1 MKRRILI
8 SEIIVA
14 LLLLSGAPMMTQDTA
29 LAQSANAAGQTLVV
43 TIYADSA
50 DGICDFHCS
59 LREAVSI
66 ANQTPGADTI
76 TLFPGIF
83 ELTIPPESS
92 GENYVE
98 DEDNAI
104 SDLDISDHLTL
115 VGVSVGTTTLAS
127 AMQDRVLQVLPGV
140 EVRISDL
147 TITGGDTDNNGGG
160 LANAGSLTL
169 ENVHVSANVAGGY
182 ESGGSGGG
190 IYNSGS
196 LTIHT
201 SRIVANSAGASGSGA
216 GSGGGIAND
225 GVLKLYDSL
234 VADNWTT
241 GGESFHIGGGITNG
255 KGGEALISGSTIAR
269 NHTNSGGGG
278 IANIAGGSLL
288 VTNSTVSGNSSRS
301 GAEYGGLEASAG
313 IVNGLARQD
322 FPGGVVTLLN
332 VTISGNFGGGLYN
345 RGEIHVANTII
356 AGNFAPEA
364 EVSCRNL
371 GIFTSLGHNIFDDKS
386 ACPNNGT
393 TDQIVAQGSVFTTML
408 GPLADNGS
416 PTPTHALLPGSVAID
431 AGEDAVCA
439 DAAVGGIDQ
448 RGVIRPQGAHCDI
461 GAYERLESSA
471 CSYPELVAGDEAT
484 LRQAIECLN
493 VAPSGAYTLTITAD
507 IVYSQPMFR
516 LNNPALT
523 SVLIAGNEHMLDA
536 SGHGRVLTLHNV
548 QALTLRDLALVG
560 GDAQVNALYSDG
572 GGIAFDCTRDV
583 LCHWTLVNTLIRNNQ
598 ADAGGG
604 IDYSCAAGG
613 GGSLLVQDS
622 VISNNQAT
630 TYGGGLVYRTDEDSQ
645 ACSVTL
651 RNTVVEGNQARMDG
665 GGLRIFRPRVSL
677 IDSTIRNNTAGQYG
691 GGAMAR
697 ISDGYIDMTILR
709 STIGSNHAGVSGG
722 GFYIASPDQ
731 TFDINFVNSTI
742 SGNSSGMGGGLWLD
756 ETDGSLRIALINS
769 TVTQNSTIKGA
780 GGIQIFDRAEAS
792 AAYTSTLRLVNSI
805 IAHNAGSDCAGELVY
820 NAAPPAPAPIGYTKC
835 ADEGQRCS
843 FIGTKDVAYGAN
855 DSFFYRRGVTDG
867 IDCSN
872 EVFGD
877 PLYGVVKACYI
888 KDSVVFMGQRVI
900 SFGHNLD
907 SDGTCLPPEVRQAS
921 DIPNG
926 NANLGPLADNGGPTL
941 THALLPGSQAL
952 NAGDNAVCAAAPVN
966 GMDQR
971 GVKRPQGAICDVGAY
986 EREAAA
992 PAASHLFVS
1001 SRSSA
1006 SAGGVGFRDEDIV
1019 AYDLNTQSWQMV
1031 FDGSDLGVT
1040 KDVDA
1045 FVFLADGSLLLSF
1058 NAPTDVPGLGKVDDS
1073 DIVQFTPTQLGSA
1086 TAGNFALYLRGA
1098 DVGLTT
1104 DGEDID
1110 AIGFTADG
1118 KLVVSTIGD
1127 FAVTNLTGK
1136 DEDLIRLDD
1145 KITSV
1150 WSFLL
1155 DGSTVGLA
1163 NEDVNGL
1170 WIDPATGE
1178 LYLTV
1183 KDSFAFSNVAIDSDD
1198 IFICTPT
1205 QEGACTYGFFWDSD
1219 SHDYGAENLDS
1230 IGLGVLPA
1238 SFVPGVQASAT
1249 ASSPADEL
1257 TADDDSDDF
1266 SQEELGNQI
1275 FLPFAER

>member
-14 LLLLSGAPMMTQDTA
+14 FLLLSGAPMMTQDTA
-29 LAQSANAAGQTLVV
+29 LAQNANATGQTLVV
-43 TIYADSA
+43 SKFTDSA
-50 DGICDFHCS
+50 DGVCDADCS
-59 LREAVSI
+59 LREAIGI
-66 ANQTPGADTI
+66 ANQTPGTDMI
-76 TLFPGIF
+76 TLSPGVYQL
-83 ELTIPPESS
+83 EIPPGVG
-92 GENYVE
+92 GECNWE
-98 DEDNAI
+98 DENNDI
-104 SDLDISDHLTL
+104 SDLDIYDDLILIGAGAL
-115 VGVSVGTTTLAS
+115 VTTLDS
-127 AMQDRVLQVLPGV
+127 EMGDRLIDVQPTA

-147 TITGGDTDNNGGG
+147 TITGGDTDDNGGG
-160 LANAGSLTL
+160 LANAGILTL
-169 ENVHVSANVAGGY
+169 ENVRIVANHAGGY
-182 ESGGSGGG
+182 ECGGSGGG
-190 IYNSGS
+190 IDNSGS
-196 LTIHT
+196 LTI
-201 SRIVANSAGASGSGA
+201 RNSQILDNFAGASGSGA

-225 GVLKLYDSL
+225 GVLKVYDSL
-234 VADNWTT
+234 IQNNGSS
-241 GGESFHIGGGITNG
+241 GGEDFSIGGGVTNRG
-255 KGGEALISGSTIAR
+255 DALISGSTIADNR
-269 NHTNSGGGG
+269 TASGGGG
-278 IANIAGGSLL
+278 IANINGGSLL

-301 GAEYGGLEASAG
+301 GAQDQGLEASAG
-313 IVNGLARQD
+313 IVNGLARSD

-356 AGNFAPEA
+356 AGNFAPET
-364 EVSCRNL
+364 EVSCRDL

-386 ACPNNGT
+386 ACPNNPA
-393 TDQIVAQGSVFTTML
+393 TDRIVTEASVFTTLL
-408 GPLADNGS
+408 GPLMDNGG

-439 DAAVGGIDQ
+439 AAEVGGIDQ

-461 GAYERLESSA
+461 GAYERLDTPA

-493 VAPSGAYTLTITAD
+493 VASSGAYTLTITAD
-507 IVYSQPMFR
+507 IVYSQPM
-516 LNNPALT
+516 LTLSNPALT
-523 SVLIAGNEHMLDA
+523 TVMIAGNGHMLDA

-598 ADAGGG
+598 AGAGGG

-677 IDSTIRNNTAGQYG
+677 IDSTIRKNTAGQYG

-780 GGIQIFDRAEAS
+780 GGIQIFDRADAS

-820 NAAPPAPAPIGYTKC
+820 NAAPAPIGYTKC
-835 ADEGQRCS
+835 ADEGQWCS

-855 DSFFYRRGVTDG
+855 GRFFYRRGVTDG

-888 KDSVVFMGQRVI
+888 KDVVFTGQRVI

-952 NAGDNAVCAAAPVN
+952 NAADNAVCTAEPVN

-1031 FDGSDLGVT
+1031 FDGSDVGVT

-1045 FVFLADGSLLLSF
+1045 FVFLPDGSLLLSF
-1058 NAPTDVPGLGKVDDS
+1058 NAPTDVPGLGLVDDS
-1073 DIVQFTPTQLGSA
+1073 DIVQFIPTTLGST
-1086 TAGNFALYLRGA
+1086 TAGSFALYLRGA
-1098 DVGLTT
+1098 DVDLTT

-1110 AIGFTADG
+1110 AIGFTTDG

-1127 FAVTNLTGK
+1127 FAVANLSGK

-1145 KITSV
+1145 KTTGA
-1150 WSFLL
+1150 WSLFF
-1155 DGSTVGLA
+1155 DGSAVGLA

-1170 WIDPATGE
+1170 WIDPTTGE

-1183 KDSFAFSNVAIDSDD
+1183 KDSFAFDNGQGEVKIDADDIFVCTPTANDGCAYGRYWDSDD
-1198 IFICTPT
+1198 
-1205 QEGACTYGFFWDSD
+1205 
-1219 SHDYGAENLDS
+1219 HDYGAENLDS
-1230 IGLGVLPA
+1230 IGLGGLPA
-1238 SFVPGVQASAT
+1238 AFAPTVQGSDVVST
-1249 ASSPADEL
+1249 ADEPV
-1257 TADDDSDDF
+1257 TDADIDDLNL
-1266 SQEELGNQI
+1266 EELIHQS
-1275 FLPFAER
+1275 FLPLVKR